1 MRICLRLLELLI
13 IYVVIPLLFYLKYIP
28 LHKLATLFLVFG
40 YCLTVLLINRNFKRS
55 SLSLVGFK
63 GWLSLLFRVSIATLT
78 ILVLTYIVIPNYLFV
93 LPYSSPMYWVAIF
106 LFYPIWS
113 VIPQELIYRSFFFER
128 YKIIFR
134 NEKVMVVA
142 SAALFAFLHIVFNNW
157 IAVLGSFAIGLIWS
171 FAYLRHQS
179 LAVVTVE
186 HAIVGIILFSVGL
199 GNIFFT

>member
-1 MRICLRLLELLI
+1 M
-13 IYVVIPLLFYLKYIP
+13 
-28 LHKLATLFLVFG
+28 
-40 YCLTVLLINRNFKRS
+40 
-55 SLSLVGFK
+55 
-63 GWLSLLFRVSIATLT
+63 
-78 ILVLTYIVIPNYLFV
+78 LTYIVIPNYLFV

-106 LFYPIWS
+106 LLYPIWS

-134 NEKVMVVA
+134 NEKVMVVV

-171 FAYLRHQS
+171 FAYLRHRS
-179 LAVVTVE
+179 LAAVTVE